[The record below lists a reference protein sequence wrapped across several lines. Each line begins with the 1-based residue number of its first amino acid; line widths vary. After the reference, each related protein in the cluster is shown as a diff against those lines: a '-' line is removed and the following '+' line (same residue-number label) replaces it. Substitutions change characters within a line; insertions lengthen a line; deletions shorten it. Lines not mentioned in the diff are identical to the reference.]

1 VLTGISNAFDLLGE
15 PAIAINRMGNVIEVN
30 RSATALFD
38 DDFRVRDQRI
48 FVREC
53 AARAEM
59 DRFLERLRTTSDTP
73 GTERR
78 PDPDSPQEQASA
90 ADPRAAKS
98 PFLGARALFV
108 LNDLDRRRALD
119 PRLIARML
127 NLTPAQARVAA
138 LLGEGKSTQ
147 EIASELAINTD
158 SVRVHL
164 KAIFAKTGTHHQAN
178 LVALLR
184 KL

>member
-1 VLTGISNAFDLLGE
+1 MLTGISNAFDLLGE

-59 DRFLERLRTTSDTP
+59 DRFLERLRTKSDT
-73 GTERR
+73 
-78 PDPDSPQEQASA
+78 QALN
-90 ADPRAAKS
+90 ADPIRIPRKSKRPLLIRALAVDGAAKS
-98 PFLGARALFV
+98 PFLGARAIFV
-108 LNDLDRRRALD
+108 LNDLDRRCALD

-138 LLGEGKSTQ
+138 LQGEGKST
-147 EIASELAINTD
+147 
-158 SVRVHL
+158 
-164 KAIFAKTGTHHQAN
+164 
-178 LVALLR
+178 
-184 KL
+184 

>member
-1 VLTGISNAFDLLGE
+1 MMISASGISA
-15 PAIAINRMGNVIEVN
+15 
-30 RSATALFD
+30 S
-38 DDFRVRDQRI
+38 
-48 FVREC
+48 
-53 AARAEM
+53 
-59 DRFLERLRTTSDTP
+59 S
-73 GTERR
+73 
-78 PDPDSPQEQASA
+78 SASA
-90 ADPRAAKS
+90 PRAPRWIDFWSGSGRHQIRQALNADPIRIPRKSKRPLLIRALAVDGAAKS
-98 PFLGARALFV
+98 PFLGARAIFV
-108 LNDLDRRRALD
+108 LNDLDRRCALD